1 MADFSSAVIKTI
13 ANEGGA
19 RYTEIPGDA
28 GGATRFGISKRAY
41 PQLDIR
47 QLSEDQ
53 AREIYRRDYWNAVK
67 GDDIVSQAVAE
78 TLFDSAVNLGVG
90 RAIRLAQLTLG
101 VTQDGVPGPQ
111 TVEALN
117 QAPPDRFVADFT
129 LAKIARYVGICNKDR
144 SQSKF
149 LLGWLNR
156 AMGTQS

>member
-1 MADFSSAVIKTI
+1 MADFSSAVTNTI

-28 GGATRFGISKRAY
+28 GGATKFGISKRAY

-47 QLSEDQ
+47 MLSEDQ

-78 TLFDSAVNLGVG
+78 NLFDSAVNLGVG
-90 RAIRLAQLTLG
+90 RAVRLAQLTVG
-101 VTQDGVPGPQ
+101 VAQDGVPG
-111 TVEALN
+111 TDTITAIN

-156 AMGTQS
+156 AMGTQA